1 MLRHE
6 AVKKELVET
15 TCRRNLTHTIS
26 LTRIFTG
33 MPDAKIPASRQ
44 VGFLACASGGGGT
57 KYFHR
62 STVPQT
68 IIYSVTTCVASCT
81 PLQIGIAP
89 DLMFALIVSHQ
100 EHHRMFVQQY
110 CTSWYSTRTSDTL
123 LRYCTAVDGP
133 QELTAI
139 LPNPVPSLCEV
150 GTVKQHTG

>member
-1 MLRHE
+1 MCTPRRCMLRHE
-6 AVKKELVET
+6 AVKKELAET
-15 TCRRNLTHTIS
+15 TCRPNLTHTIS

-89 DLMFALIVSHQ
+89 DLMFALIVSHE

-110 CTSWYSTRTSDTL
+110 LLVQYPHIGHFAALLHRGRRPPRTHCSPTQPG
-123 LRYCTAVDGP
+123 A
-133 QELTAI
+133 EL
-139 LPNPVPSLCEV
+139 V
-150 GTVKQHTG
+150 